1 MKLRLLG
8 NTIRLRLTRSEVAR
22 VAAGETVIET
32 TQISAHDRFEYALG
46 PGAVDGVQAHL
57 DGHRLTVLAPADDLK
72 QWGAGDRVA
81 LAEPRTT
88 EPRILVE
95 KDFACLTPREGEDD
109 ADTFEHPRAGTDQ
122 C

>member
-32 TQISAHDRFEYALG
+32 TRISANNKFEYALG
-46 PGAVDGVQAHL
+46 PGAVDGVQVRL
-57 DGHRLTVLAPADDLK
+57 DEHRLTVLAPAEDLK

-81 LAEPRTT
+81 LAEPQAT

-109 ADTFEHPRAGTDQ
+109 VDTFEHPRAGTDQ